1 MREASRLTDDHSGE
15 GRSLVEGSR
24 SRRSLLY
31 AIAIL
36 IVLMLIMSGTTH
48 LLTVQPAALIGF
60 PVMIIAATSLLL
72 LLLYLVGPNGQ
83 SDADGPVMAVANAM
97 VPAIAIDPQTG
108 RILAAN
114 DEAAEFF
121 GVDRTVPGG
130 HFSEMLESGSSHD
143 CSSIVRDTLD
153 CGESEAQVC
162 SVRRASGSPAVVRLT
177 ARLVERERS
186 PFIII
191 GIAENDVNDVVAEFA
206 RIQERLMSNISHEL
220 RTPLNVVMGFSEL
233 LVTGTLGEMPA
244 NQLDAAEECHEG
256 GERMLRLINDILD
269 VGRSRS
275 YYLEGETRPL
285 SPLEMV
291 RRVESL
297 LVGQARREELRLE
310 LELDESLPVVE
321 LEERAFK
328 QLVYHLI
335 VNSMSRSAA
344 GDSIRIAARRDDDQ
358 MVLSVTDSGEE
369 VTEDIRPQPMPSVP
383 EHDAAETLAPPLL
396 GLRLCAT
403 LAERLGASL
412 STEFDEEGARFVV
425 RMPLLRS

>member
-1 MREASRLTDDHSGE
+1 MTDH
-15 GRSLVEGSR
+15 RSEERRAEVEGSR

-36 IVLMLIMSGTTH
+36 LVLMLIMSGTTH
-48 LLTVQPAALIGF
+48 LLTVRPAALVGF

-72 LLLYLVGPNGQ
+72 LLLYLVGPRGR
-83 SDADGPVMAVANAM
+83 SDEDDPVRVVTSAM
-97 VPAIAIDPQTG
+97 VPALGIDPQTG

-121 GVDRTVPGG
+121 GCDRTAPGG
-130 HFSEMLESGSSHD
+130 HLADVLDGGPSEEAG
-143 CSSIVRDTLD
+143 SIVRETLD
-153 CGESEAQVC
+153 RGEVEAQAC
-162 SVRRASGSPAVVRLT
+162 SVRRASGKPAVVRLT

-186 PFIII
+186 PFIVI
-191 GIAENDVNDVVAEFA
+191 GIAENEVSDVVAEFA

-233 LVTGTLGEMPA
+233 LVTGTLGEMPP

-275 YYLEGETRPL
+275 YYLDGETRSL
-285 SPLEMV
+285 SPLEMI

-310 LELDESLPVVE
+310 LDLDESLPVLE
-321 LEERAFK
+321 IEERAFK

-344 GDSIRIAARRDDDQ
+344 GDTIRIAARRDDGQ
-358 MVLSVTDSGEE
+358 MVLSVSDSGEA
-369 VTEDIRPQPMPSVP
+369 VTEDVRPQPMPSVA

-403 LAERLGASL
+403 LAERLGGNF
-412 STEFDEEGARFVV
+412 STESDEDGTRLIV
-425 RMPLLRS
+425 RLPLLRS